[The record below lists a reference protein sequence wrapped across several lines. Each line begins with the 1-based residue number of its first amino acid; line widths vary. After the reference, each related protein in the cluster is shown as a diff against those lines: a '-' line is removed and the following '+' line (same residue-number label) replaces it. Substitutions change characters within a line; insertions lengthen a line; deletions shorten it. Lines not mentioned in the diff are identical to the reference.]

1 LRRLSTVIS
10 EHRTTRY
17 EFSHSDRLFGGHV
30 ALSVTGES
38 TNTDGLLVR
47 RWLIMLD
54 LQIVEAF
61 RSCTASIGSL
71 ILVEL
76 INLELVFVDVS
87 G

>member
-1 LRRLSTVIS
+1 
-10 EHRTTRY
+10 
-17 EFSHSDRLFGGHV
+17 
-30 ALSVTGES
+30 
-38 TNTDGLLVR
+38 
-47 RWLIMLD
+47 MLD